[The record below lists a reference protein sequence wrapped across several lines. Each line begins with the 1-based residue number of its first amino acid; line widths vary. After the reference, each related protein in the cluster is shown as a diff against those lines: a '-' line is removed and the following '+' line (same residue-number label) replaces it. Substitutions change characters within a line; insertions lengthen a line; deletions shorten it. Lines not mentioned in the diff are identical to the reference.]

1 MVADIQDIQ
10 THLWVL
16 TGLLTL
22 IFLAAGYCNY
32 ARIKE
37 RDKVSPEDV
46 MATMFDKNQI
56 DELYRF
62 ATNRLKELPNNA
74 DALVFQA
81 AALLELGRPEEA
93 LVVAER
99 VTQIS
104 PRLRDSGKSL
114 VEMARERSA

>member
-1 MVADIQDIQ
+1 MVAELQAIQ

-32 ARIKE
+32 SRIKE

>member
-32 ARIKE
+32 SRIKE